1 MRKPYQI
8 IIISIITG
16 ILVISCNLTS
26 SFPGISKNVPTS
38 TTIPVVVPEQIFIE
52 PTIIVSTD
60 SVTVTFTE
68 ADVLSW
74 IQQYQSSGATI
85 ILADPVVKLDDGLAQ
100 ISGNVESEFITGAML
115 IQFSVMVSTDGTPI
129 VTIVRMQIGEMD
141 LPDSMKTQFS
151 ALINQSIS
159 ESMVGELGGRSI
171 QSINIDNG
179 LMTIQTSN

>member
-38 TTIPVVVPEQIFIE
+38 TAFPVVVPEQIIIE
-52 PTIIVSTD
+52 PTIVVSTD
-60 SVTVTFTE
+60 SMTITFTE

-85 ILADPVVKLDDGLAQ
+85 VLIDPVVRLDDGLAQ
-100 ISGNVESEFITGAML
+100 ISGNVDSELFVRVVL
-115 IQFSVMVSTDGTPI
+115 IHFSVDVSVDGTPI
-129 VTIVRMQIGEMD
+129 VTIVKMQIGDVE
-141 LPDSMKTQFS
+141 LPESMKTQFS
-151 ALINQSIS
+151 TVINQSIS
-159 ESMVGELGGRSI
+159 DSMQSQLGGRSI
-171 QSINIDNG
+171 QSITIDNG